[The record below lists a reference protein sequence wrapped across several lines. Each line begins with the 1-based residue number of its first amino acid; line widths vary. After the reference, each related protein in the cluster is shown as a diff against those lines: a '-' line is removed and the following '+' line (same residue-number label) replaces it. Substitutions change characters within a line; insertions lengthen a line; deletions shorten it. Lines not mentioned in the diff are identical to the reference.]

1 LRRIRTGRVAYVR
14 KDTAAARA
22 WCHLLP
28 ASSEE
33 AEMAL
38 TILDPLTG
46 STVVIAMPDDE
57 TGSHG

>member
-1 LRRIRTGRVAYVR
+1 
-14 KDTAAARA
+14 
-22 WCHLLP
+22 LP